1 MNQEMNCENTEME
14 QQTDYLTLTAMIM
27 PHLLKLLH

>member
-14 QQTDYLTLTAMIM
+14 QQTELFDLTAMIIA
-27 PHLLKLLH
+27 HLLKLLH

>member
-14 QQTDYLTLTAMIM
+14 QQTELLTLTAMIIA
-27 PHLLKLLH
+27 HLLKLLH